1 MNTGELIKYYRKQRH
16 MTQDELAARIGSTKQ
31 TISKY
36 EHGIIS
42 DMKRSV
48 LLAIAREL
56 NVDASVL
63 LGLSLDEINE
73 AERIRDAIKQRPKL
87 GELLSHSMTLND
99 DNLNALIR
107 IVKSMRE

>member
-1 MNTGELIKYYRKQRH
+1 MNTGELIKFYRKQRH
-16 MTQDELAARIGSTKQ
+16 MTQDELAARIGTTKQ

-56 NVDASVL
+56 NVDAAVL
-63 LGLSLDEINE
+63 LGLNLDEINE

-87 GELLSHSMTLND
+87 GELLTSAVSLND

-107 IVKSMRE
+107 IVQSMRK